1 MKWKNNILNDLKSQ
15 YIELLSGK
23 FDPSESKQFLDILIE
38 DFYGITKVQLALE
51 PELRISESEML
62 KLHWAIKDL
71 LNNKPVQ
78 YITGVSCFHDLKL
91 NVNESVLIPRP
102 ETEELVSLI
111 LDKEKSGNLSVID
124 IGTGSGCIALAL
136 KKHLF
141 NAHVTAI
148 DNSSSALKLAERN
161 GLRNN
166 LEVEFKKIDILNPHS
181 FDSLSKFD
189 IVVSNPPYVT
199 QSDKALMQKNVTDY
213 EPHKALFVEDDNPLL
228 FYKAI
233 LNFCKSHLNN
243 QGRIYLEI
251 NEQQGDNILQLLE
264 QHEYKNGKIYQDIH
278 GKNRFVVATKMN

>member
-78 YITGVSCFHDLKL
+78 YITGVSCFQDMKL

-102 ETEELVSLI
+102 ETEELVGLI
-111 LDKEKSGNLSVID
+111 LDKETSENLSVID

-136 KKHLF
+136 KKHLSNSLITAVDLSA
-141 NAHVTAI
+141 NALLLAKK
-148 DNSSSALKLAERN
+148 NALQNQLQ
-161 GLRNN
+161 
-166 LEVEFKKIDILNPHS
+166 VEFMQIDIVKPRS

>member
-1 MKWKNNILNDLKSQ
+1 MKWKNNILKDLKSQ

-23 FDPSESKQFLDILIE
+23 FDLSESKQFLNILIE
-38 DFYGITKVQLALE
+38 EFFGITKIQLALE
-51 PELRISESEML
+51 PDHKLSESEML

-102 ETEELVSLI
+102 ETEELVGLI
-111 LDKEKSGNLSVID
+111 LDKETSSNLRVID

-136 KKHLF
+136 KKHLSNSRITAVDMSPDALLLAKK
-141 NAHVTAI
+141 NALQ
-148 DNSSSALKLAERN
+148 NQLQ
-161 GLRNN
+161 
-166 LEVEFKKIDILNPHS
+166 VEFKQIDILNPHS

-199 QSDKALMQKNVTDY
+199 QSDKKLMQKNVIDY
-213 EPHKALFVEDDNPLL
+213 EPDNALFVEDDNPLL

-233 LNFCKSHLNN
+233 LKFCKSHLNN
-243 QGRIYLEI
+243 QGRIYFEV

-278 GKNRFVVATKMN
+278 GKNRFVVATRGN